1 MKIRQIRFRNINSF
15 YGEHP
20 PIVFTNGLLSSTGLF
35 VIAGP
40 TGAGKSTLLDVI
52 TLALFN
58 RVPRLSGAVS
68 LTNITDEGLLVNQ
81 QAAREVNSAAY
92 AEVEYEVGGD
102 VYRSRWSIKKNRNGN
117 WNNYEMEVARLKD
130 DQPQGVLFPIK
141 DLRDFPKKNEEL
153 IGLTYEQFVRSIVLA
168 QGAFDQFLKAKSA
181 ERSKMLERITGTEIY
196 RQLSQRAYA
205 TNKQFEEYLVS
216 KRREVELIQVLSEDA
231 VQTLKAQQKDTD
243 AQLKALDEEISQ
255 LSDEQA
261 LWRQL
266 SEADQQFSLLEKR
279 QTVLA
284 QKSDEFSTS
293 AHQLQRHKQ
302 VADLA
307 VTLETI
313 RGLES
318 RRDAVAASRRQ
329 SDQVIQSLTHQL
341 ANVLD
346 QAKSLT
352 QAEFITEETFEKEID
367 GFKEQVLDLTGK
379 IEAEHERS
387 KRPLQS
393 IQQTLK
399 SASHEWFRQIDLA
412 KPEVAAQQVAE
423 RYHTLSVQLVQL
435 EQEYAH
441 VSTETINQEI
451 NHLYERENQLTSL
464 ITVLEEQ
471 QTRLSEGMTLK
482 TKAEQIDQLIQQ
494 KADSLT
500 KLEQEMK
507 RLEARKNEL
516 EAIRTRLQTEAN
528 LDELRK
534 GLTNGSPCPLC
545 GSLNHPYAQH
555 YVQQTGEN
563 ELLLRIATADWQ
575 EKQKEYEALRLEL
588 IEDQAN
594 ERAFNER
601 RNELRQLWFAKKKE
615 VTDQLTMLAIDSSVG
630 PESLKD
636 SKKLLMLQRD
646 ELDNLRS
653 LWAQD
658 VTLRRLLDDF
668 NALADSRKTMT
679 ELTQQKAALYPDSNI
694 REVCDQLT
702 ERFYQLQTQL
712 ATQTGLLEK
721 VTAEYITLDQEWT
734 TLTQSLQPQLIER
747 GLTDIATAR
756 ACLLD
761 APVVSR
767 LQEQQTALEREA
779 DELKRRRQDEEA
791 KRADAQAARR
801 TTLSADEIN
810 QQLLLKKATERKTRE
825 RVGYIK
831 KQLEHDREQ
840 RKRQKK
846 LTDELIKLET
856 EAQPWRQLN
865 QLIGSAKGDE
875 YSKFAQG
882 LTLAQLIGL
891 SNRRLR
897 ELSDRYLLL
906 KPRDGQDELYVLD
919 QYQGST
925 ERSVSSLSGGET
937 FTLSL
942 ALALGLSDLASQNVQ
957 IESLFIDEGFGTLDP
972 ESLDTAIVMLEKL
985 QHDSKKTI
993 GIISHRHEIKE
1004 RISVQIQVEK
1014 GPDGNS
1020 KIKVVESY

>member
-20 PIVFTNGLLSSTGLF
+20 PIVFTKGLLNSTGLF

-58 RVPRLSGAVS
+58 RVPRLSGAIS
-68 LTNITDEGLLVNQ
+68 LTNITEEGLLVNQ
-81 QAAREVNSAAY
+81 QAAREANAAAY
-92 AEVEYEVGGD
+92 AEVEYEVNGD

-117 WNNYEMEVARLKD
+117 WYNYEMEVARLKD
-130 DQPQGVLFPIK
+130 DQPQGELFPIK

-168 QGAFDQFLKAKSA
+168 QGAFDQFLKSKSA

-205 TNKQFEEYLVS
+205 TNKQFDEYLVT
-216 KRREVELIQVLSEDA
+216 KRREVELIQVLSEEA
-231 VQTLKAQQKDTD
+231 VQDLKAQQKDTD
-243 AQLKALDEEISQ
+243 AQLKALDREITQ
-255 LSDEQA
+255 LTNEQT
-261 LWRQL
+261 LWRQV
-266 SEADQQFSLLEKR
+266 SEADHQLSLLDKR
-279 QTVLA
+279 QTALA
-284 QKSDEFSTS
+284 QKLDEFSTS
-293 AHQLQRHKQ
+293 AQQLQRHKQ

-313 RGLES
+313 RNLAF
-318 RRDAVAASRRQ
+318 RRDTATASRQ
-329 SDQVIQSLTHQL
+329 QLQQVIQTLTNQL
-341 ANVLD
+341 NDVLD
-346 QAKSLT
+346 QARALT
-352 QAEFITEETFEKEID
+352 NAPAVTADTFEKQID
-367 GFKEQVLDLTGK
+367 AFREQVLELTNR
-379 IEAEHERS
+379 IAAEHERS
-387 KRPLQS
+387 QRPLQS
-393 IQQTLK
+393 IQQTFK
-399 SASHEWFRQIDLA
+399 TASHEWFRVLDLTN
-412 KPEVAAQQVAE
+412 PEEATQQVAD
-423 RYHTLSVQLVQL
+423 RYQTLSVQLVQL
-435 EQEYAH
+435 EQEYSH

-451 NHLYERENQLTSL
+451 IHLFERENQLSSL

-482 TKAEQIDQLIQQ
+482 AKAEQIDQLIQH
-494 KADSLT
+494 KADSLA
-500 KLEQEMK
+500 KLEQEVK
-507 RLEARKNEL
+507 QLEARKNEL

-534 GLTNGSPCPLC
+534 GLTSGSPCPLC
-545 GSLNHPYAQH
+545 GSLKHPYAQH

-601 RNELRQLWFAKKKE
+601 RNELRQLWVAKKKE
-615 VTDQLTMLAIDSSVG
+615 VTDQLTMLAIDSTVG
-630 PESLKD
+630 PESLRD
-636 SKKLLMLQRD
+636 TKKLLMLQRQ

-658 VTLRRLLDDF
+658 TTLRRLLDDF
-668 NALADSRKTMT
+668 DALAESRQRMEEFTR
-679 ELTQQKAALYPDSNI
+679 QKAAIYPDDNI

-702 ERFYQLQTQL
+702 ERFYHLQTQL
-712 ATQTGLLEK
+712 ATQTGLLQK
-721 VTAEYITLDQEWT
+721 VTDECKTVDQDWT
-734 TLTQSLQPQLIER
+734 SLTELLQPQLEER
-747 GLTDIATAR
+747 GLSDVAAAR
-756 ACLLD
+756 ACLLE
-761 APVVSR
+761 AAQVR
-767 LQEQQTALEREA
+767 QLQEQQNELERQA
-779 DELKRRRQDEEA
+779 DEIKRRRQDEEA
-791 KRADAQAARR
+791 KRAEAWAARQ
-801 TTLSADEIN
+801 TSFSADETT
-810 QQLLLKKATERKTRE
+810 QQLLLKKTIERKARE
-825 RVGYIK
+825 GVGYIR
-831 KQLEHDREQ
+831 KQLEHDRDQ

-846 LTDELIKLET
+846 LTDELTKLET

-906 KPRDGQDELYVLD
+906 KPRDGQDELYVID

-1014 GPDGNS
+1014 GADGTS